1 MAKSSQFKFP
11 YIKGRPMIMAK
22 LGLSKNKSRYFR
34 LLIDSGADY
43 TLISK
48 SDAAVLGL
56 NYKNINTK
64 EIKVEIA
71 NLAFIHT
78 KKSHLTIT
86 IEDNSFKIPVLIA
99 KEEVECLLGRKGI
112 FDKFDILFR
121 EKEGQVIFIEI

>member
-1 MAKSSQFKFP
+1 
-11 YIKGRPMIMAK
+11 MIMAK